1 MPPSDHHE
9 SDPGGEPPRTPP
21 SATRPST
28 TRPSATTP
36 PATTPIRTPPVGN
49 TQCCAARARTS
60 AASFGTMPFDA
71 ATAPRAAASTHLVPP
86 GSRRRVR
93 RKTGERP

>member
-1 MPPSDHHE
+1 MPPSDPHE
-9 SDPGGEPPRTPP
+9 SDPGGEAPR
-21 SATRPST
+21 
-28 TRPSATTP
+28 TTP

-49 TQCCAARARTS
+49 TQCGAARARTS

>member
-9 SDPGGEPPRTPP
+9 SDPGERAPRT
-21 SATRPST
+21 TPST
-28 TRPSATTP
+28 
-36 PATTPIRTPPVGN
+36 TTPIRTPPVGN
-49 TQCCAARARTS
+49 TQCAAGLARTAT
-60 AASFGTMPFDA
+60 AAFGTMPFNA
-71 ATAPRAAASTHLVPP
+71 ATSPRAAAPTHLIPP